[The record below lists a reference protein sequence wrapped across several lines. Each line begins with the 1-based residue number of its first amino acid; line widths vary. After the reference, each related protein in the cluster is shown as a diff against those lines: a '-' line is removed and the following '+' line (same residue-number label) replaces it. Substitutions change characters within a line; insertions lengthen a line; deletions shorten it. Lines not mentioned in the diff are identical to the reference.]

1 MSGDFLCFTLSAI
14 PYRGAKA
21 NASEPVLESIIPS
34 SPHTGPTLANVVE
47 CDDTTRNNVWKEAG
61 EIGQDLLVTMRSVD
75 KQKVDG
81 LVPVLRHLRAQSDHW
96 LDVLGD
102 TAPLNIFAEF
112 PEIVAL
118 A

>member
-1 MSGDFLCFTLSAI
+1 MSGEFLCFTLSAI

-21 NASEPVLESIIPS
+21 DASEPVLESIIPS
-34 SPHTGPTLANVVE
+34 SPHAGPTLANVME
-47 CDDTTRNNVWKEAG
+47 CDDSTRDNVGKETG
-61 EIGQDLLVTMRSVD
+61 EIGQDVLVTMRSVD

-81 LVPVLRHLRAQSDHW
+81 LVPVLRHLSAQSDHR
-96 LDVLGD
+96 LDVVGD

-112 PEIVAL
+112 SKIVAL